1 MLLNQSVRLS
11 AAFFLG
17 EAAAEVTQKKGRK
30 KTASESQLEV
40 RGESK
45 KCYIP
50 RSRCNGADL
59 GLSRS
64 AGSGALTPWVNK
76 N

>member
-50 RSRCNGADL
+50 RADATVLIL
-59 GLSRS
+59 GCRAPVDRAS
-64 AGSGALTPWVNK
+64 
-76 N
+76 